1 MGSNPVRKTTLK
13 VSNMNLS
20 ADVPE
25 TYDNVHN
32 PKHYLAASVTLQP
45 KDVMTYLPSH
55 LANAFKYICRAGL
68 KNDENEDL
76 NKALEY
82 IRYFELNKK
91 DQLIHPNALAILK
104 LYISLENNS
113 FFFGKRI
120 EKAKSVP
127 KLFRAIAD
135 NIREVLDWRER
146 SNREYQLVNE
156 ICRLRKKRLTY
167 SGLERD
173 PELINYLVGP

>member
-13 VSNMNLS
+13 ASNMNLS
-20 ADVPE
+20 ANVPE

-91 DQLIHPNALAILK
+91 DQLIHPNALTILK

-127 KLFRAIAD
+127 KLFSLNLARG
-135 NIREVLDWRER
+135 W
-146 SNREYQLVNE
+146 
-156 ICRLRKKRLTY
+156 
-167 SGLERD
+167 
-173 PELINYLVGP
+173 

>member
-1 MGSNPVRKTTLK
+1 
-13 VSNMNLS
+13 MNLS
-20 ADVPE
+20 ANVPE

-135 NIREVLDWRER
+135 NIRKVLDWRER
-146 SNREYQLVNE
+146 SNREDQLVNE